1 MPSMMYV
8 SAHHY
13 VDPGVI
19 HQISSLQVTEITSLS
34 FIRPKKIR
42 TMIRMHVS
50 LSGNRRSKI
59 RFGGDEKS
67 KVGLAAGLAM
77 QRQESHHLTL

>member
-1 MPSMMYV
+1 MMYV

-34 FIRPKKIR
+34 LLLDQKKNPHNDQDAR
-42 TMIRMHVS
+42 
-50 LSGNRRSKI
+50 
-59 RFGGDEKS
+59 
-67 KVGLAAGLAM
+67 
-77 QRQESHHLTL
+77 

>member
-34 FIRPKKIR
+34 FIRPKKNP
-42 TMIRMHVS
+42 H
-50 LSGNRRSKI
+50 N
-59 RFGGDEKS
+59 DQD
-67 KVGLAAGLAM
+67 A
-77 QRQESHHLTL
+77 RQSVWEPEE